1 MRRTLAHEAIC
12 ETLRKAIEMKTLPEG
27 TVLLE
32 GPIAAIFDS
41 SRSPV
46 KQALA
51 KLESE
56 GLVRRFDGRGV
67 LVGITGGPLRL
78 KVTPEMLSLEAD
90 PTGNPKVFAWQN
102 FYYDFEKT
110 VILRA
115 VFGPARINE
124 LALARYY
131 NVGRTVAGD
140 ILNYAAKTGIVIKDE
155 RSRWWINSLDEERFH
170 NLYELRILLEPAALK
185 TAITRILPTS
195 LDVMRNRLIET
206 SNHFPRIEPAE
217 LDALE
222 EDLHIGLMQFSAN
235 SEILEALKR
244 TRCVLVAGKHIQRAV
259 RGAMPIDAFMHEH
272 LEIMDAAA
280 SLDFKT
286 AEAALIDHLATSS
299 RKANERLAAY
309 IQSHQVSPIEY
320 VLD

>member
-1 MRRTLAHEAIC
+1 M
-12 ETLRKAIEMKTLPEG
+12 
-27 TVLLE
+27 LLE
-32 GPIAAIFDS
+32 GPLAAIFDS

-67 LVGITGGPLRL
+67 LSGAAGGPLRL
-78 KVTPEMLSLEAD
+78 KVSSEMLSIEDD
-90 PTGNPKVFAWQN
+90 PAANAKVFAWQN

-124 LALARYY
+124 LALARHY

-140 ILNYAAKTGIVIKDE
+140 ILNYAAKTGIVVRDDK
-155 RSRWWINSLDEERFH
+155 SRWWINPLDEERFH
-170 NLYELRILLEPAALK
+170 NLYELRILLEPAALE
-185 TAITRILPTS
+185 TAITRIPLPS
-195 LDVMRNRLIET
+195 LDVMRNRLVET
-206 SNHFPRIEPAE
+206 TDRFPAIEPAE
-217 LDALE
+217 LDAVE
-222 EDLHIGLMQFSAN
+222 EDLHIEFMQFSTN
-235 SEILEALKR
+235 PEILEALKR

-259 RGAMPIDAFMHEH
+259 RSAMPVDVFMHEH
-272 LEIMDAAA
+272 IEILNAAA
-280 SLDFKT
+280 SHNVET
-286 AEAALIDHLATSS
+286 AQRALVEHLVTSS
-299 RKANERLAAY
+299 RKAKERLAAY
-309 IQSHQVSPIEY
+309 VDSHLVSPIEY